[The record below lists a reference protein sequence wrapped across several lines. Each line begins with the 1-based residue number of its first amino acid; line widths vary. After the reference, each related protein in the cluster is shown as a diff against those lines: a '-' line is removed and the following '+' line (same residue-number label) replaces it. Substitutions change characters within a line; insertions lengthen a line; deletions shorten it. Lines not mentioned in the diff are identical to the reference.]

1 MSQSELV
8 YITIPH
14 TQCWCYA
21 NERRVSPQN
30 CPLSFTVEGGE
41 RAGSS
46 DTETAQ
52 RNLMM
57 QPENSKQLQLLYFV
71 VLLCR

>member
-1 MSQSELV
+1 MLMNAVEEAQ
-8 YITIPH
+8 
-14 TQCWCYA
+14 
-21 NERRVSPQN
+21 PQN

-41 RAGSS
+41 RARSS

-57 QPENSKQLQLLYFV
+57 QLENSKL
-71 VLLCR
+71 